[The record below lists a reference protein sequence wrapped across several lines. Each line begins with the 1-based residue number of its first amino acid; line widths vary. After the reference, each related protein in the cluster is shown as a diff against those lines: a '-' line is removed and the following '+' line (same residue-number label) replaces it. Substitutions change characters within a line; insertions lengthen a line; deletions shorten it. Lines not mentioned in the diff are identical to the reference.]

1 MRHCVTIKDLCCT
14 FKCQLSIFAIQEV
27 KMKVSQNDFE
37 LMKANKSMIIAVSIL
52 HLAIAGGYVGELV
65 KHTKPSIVVAI
76 ILCLAL
82 IPVIAINVAYRVNKS
97 FTWIKY
103 VALIGFGFLYGFI
116 AFSTDSDLSFTY
128 VIPIM
133 VTLAL
138 YDHIRLV
145 IFTGSAAFVI
155 TILQF
160 VGWDAGWIKKDSDVL
175 LANVEIA
182 LILLALVT
190 IFLSILIKTKNLFNK
205 LRTDKLNETFE
216 RTTELLNEIISV
228 SGRVT
233 ENVTELYNEMN
244 SLSASV
250 DQTLYSMAE
259 VSKGSADS
267 ADAAQSQITQTS
279 QISDFINDVESAS
292 GVILENVNYAAD
304 AVQTGQSNIAK
315 MTSLTAEVDT
325 AGKDVASALTSF
337 NKTAAEMNS
346 ITDIITSVAAQTSL
360 LALNASIEAARAGEA
375 GRGFAVVAGEI
386 SNLAGQTKEATDKI
400 TTLIGSV
407 VTQVANMVKTIEKLL
422 AAGEEEG
429 KCASETAQSFK
440 EISEKVDIIK
450 NNTSNLDNL
459 VDRLSDANKEIVNSI
474 QTASAVA
481 EEVTAHA
488 NETYKIS
495 EDNQR
500 IVRHVNDIVGS
511 LNKDAQLLRE
521 QGEKENS
528 L

>member
-1 MRHCVTIKDLCCT
+1 MR
-14 FKCQLSIFAIQEV
+14 E
-27 KMKVSQNDFE
+27 SQNDFE
-37 LMKANKSMIIAVSIL
+37 LMKANKSMIIAVTIL
-52 HLAIAGGYVGELV
+52 SLAIAGGYVGEFAKGSKTFDYMLAV
-65 KHTKPSIVVAI
+65 
-76 ILCLAL
+76 LCFAL
-82 IPVIAINVAYRVNKS
+82 IPIIAIIVSYYVNKS
-97 FTWIKY
+97 FPWIKY
-103 VALIGFGFLYGFI
+103 VALIGFGILYIFI
-116 AFSTDSDLSFTY
+116 NLTTDSVMSYTY

-133 VTLAL
+133 ITLAL

-145 IFTGSAAFVI
+145 IAAGGVAFVVSI
-155 TILQF
+155 IQIIIRSSSGEEL
-160 VGWDAGWIKKDSDVL
+160 VM
-175 LANVEIA
+175 ANVEIQ
-182 LILLALVT
+182 LILLSLVT
-190 IFLSILIKTKNLFNK
+190 IFLSILIKTKNLFNR
-205 LRTDKLNETFE
+205 LRTEKLNETFE

-233 ENVTELYNEMN
+233 ENVTELFNEMN
-244 SLSASV
+244 SLSSSV

-315 MTSLTAEVDT
+315 MTTLTAEVDT
-325 AGKDVASALTSF
+325 AGKDVAGALTSF

-450 NNTSNLDNL
+450 SNTSNLDNL

-474 QTASAVA
+474 QTASAVT

-488 NETYKIS
+488 NETYRVS
-495 EDNQR
+495 EENQR
-500 IVRHVNDIVGS
+500 IVRHVNDIVGN
-511 LNKDAQLLRE
+511 LNKDAQILKE
-521 QGEKENS
+521 QGQREHS
-528 L
+528 V

>member
-1 MRHCVTIKDLCCT
+1 MR
-14 FKCQLSIFAIQEV
+14 E
-27 KMKVSQNDFE
+27 SQNDFE
-37 LMKANKSMIIAVSIL
+37 LMKANKSMIIGVTLLS
-52 HLAIAGGYVGELV
+52 LAIAGGYVGEFAKGSKSFGYMLAV
-65 KHTKPSIVVAI
+65 
-76 ILCLAL
+76 LCFAL
-82 IPVIAINVAYRVNKS
+82 IPIIAIIVSYYVNKS
-97 FTWIKY
+97 FPWIKY
-103 VALIGFGFLYGFI
+103 VALIGFGILYIFI
-116 AFSTDSDLSFTY
+116 NLTTDSVMSYTY

-133 VTLAL
+133 ITLAL

-145 IFTGSAAFVI
+145 IAAGGVAVVVSI
-155 TILQF
+155 IQIIIRSSSGEEL
-160 VGWDAGWIKKDSDVL
+160 VM
-175 LANVEIA
+175 ANVEIQ
-182 LILLALVT
+182 LILLSLVT
-190 IFLSILIKTKNLFNK
+190 IFLSILIKTKNLFNR
-205 LRTDKLNETFE
+205 LRTEKLNETFE

-233 ENVTELYNEMN
+233 ENVTELFNEMN
-244 SLSASV
+244 SLSSSV

-315 MTSLTAEVDT
+315 MTTLTAEVDT
-325 AGKDVASALTSF
+325 AGKDVAGALTSF

-450 NNTSNLDNL
+450 SNTSNLDNL

-474 QTASAVA
+474 QTASAVT

-488 NETYKIS
+488 NETYRVS
-495 EDNQR
+495 EENQR
-500 IVRHVNDIVGS
+500 IVRHVNDIVGN
-511 LNKDAQLLRE
+511 LNKDAQILKE
-521 QGEKENS
+521 QGQREKS
-528 L
+528 V

>member
-1 MRHCVTIKDLCCT
+1 
-14 FKCQLSIFAIQEV
+14 
-27 KMKVSQNDFE
+27 MKESQNDFE
-37 LMKANKSMIIAVSIL
+37 LMKANKSMIIAVTIL

-65 KHTKPSIVVAI
+65 KQIKSVGYVTIV
-76 ILCLAL
+76 LCLAL
-82 IPVIAINVAYRVNKS
+82 IPVIAIIVAYRINKS
-97 FTWIKY
+97 FPWIKY
-103 VALIGFGFLYGFI
+103 VALIGFGLLYAFI
-116 AFSTDSDLSFTY
+116 ALTTDSDLSFTY

-145 IFTGSAAFVI
+145 IATGSTAFVL
-155 TILQF
+155 TILQV
-160 VGWDAGWIKKDSDVL
+160 VGWGSGWIEKDSQIVM
-175 LANVEIA
+175 ANVEIA

-190 IFLSILIKTKNLFNK
+190 IFLSILIKTKNLFNR
-205 LRTDKLNETFE
+205 LRTEKLNDTYN
-216 RTTELLNEIISV
+216 RTNELLGEIISV

-233 ENVTELYNEMN
+233 ENVTELFNEMN
-244 SLSASV
+244 SLSSSV

-259 VSKGSADS
+259 VSKGSEES
-267 ADAAQSQITQTS
+267 ADAAQSQIKQTG
-279 QISDFINDVESAS
+279 QISDYINDVESAS
-292 GVILENVNYAAD
+292 EIISENVNYAAE
-304 AVQTGQSNIAK
+304 AVTTGQSNIAK
-315 MTSLTAEVDT
+315 MTSLTVQVDT
-325 AGKDVASALTSF
+325 AGKDVAGALTDF

-407 VTQVANMVKTIEKLL
+407 VTQTANMVQTIEKLL

-488 NETYKIS
+488 NETYKVS

-500 IVRHVNDIVGS
+500 IVRHVNDIVHS
-511 LNKDAQLLRE
+511 LNSDAQTLRE
-521 QGEKENS
+521 QGERGHEI
-528 L
+528 

>member
-1 MRHCVTIKDLCCT
+1 MR
-14 FKCQLSIFAIQEV
+14 E
-27 KMKVSQNDFE
+27 SQNEFE
-37 LMKANKSMIIAVSIL
+37 LMKANKSMIIAVTIL
-52 HLAIAGGYVGELV
+52 ALAITGGYVGEYFKGLKSMGYMLTV
-65 KHTKPSIVVAI
+65 
-76 ILCLAL
+76 LCLAL
-82 IPVIAINVAYRVNKS
+82 IPAISINVAYRINKS
-97 FTWIKY
+97 YTWIKY
-103 VALIGFGFLYGFI
+103 VALVGFGILYIFI
-116 AFSTDSDLSFTY
+116 NLTTDSVLSFTY

-133 VTLAL
+133 ITLAL
-138 YDHIRLV
+138 YDNIKLV
-145 IFTGSAAFVI
+145 IATGSVSFLVSVAQVI
-155 TILQF
+155 IRNSKGEEI
-160 VGWDAGWIKKDSDVL
+160 VM
-175 LANVEIA
+175 ANVEIQ
-182 LILLALVT
+182 LILLALLT
-190 IFLSILIKTKNLFNK
+190 IFLSILINTKNLFNK
-205 LRTDKLNETFE
+205 LRTDKLNATFE

-233 ENVTELYNEMN
+233 ENVTELFNEMN
-244 SLSASV
+244 TLSTSV
-250 DQTLYSMAE
+250 DQTLSSMAE
-259 VSKGSADS
+259 VSKGSAES
-267 ADAAQSQITQTS
+267 AEAAQDQIAQTN

-292 GVILENVNYAAD
+292 GVILDNVNFAAD
-304 AVQTGQSNIAK
+304 AVKTGQSNIAK
-315 MTSLTAEVDT
+315 MTTLTAEVDT

-400 TTLIGSV
+400 TTLISSV
-407 VTQVANMVKTIEKLL
+407 VAQTSNMVETIGKLI

-474 QTASAVA
+474 QTASSVA
-481 EEVTAHA
+481 EKVTAHA
-488 NETYKIS
+488 NETYKVS

-500 IVRHVNDIVGS
+500 VVRHVNDIVGN
-511 LNKDAQLLRE
+511 LNKDALLLRE
-521 QGEKENS
+521 QGEKEQS
-528 L
+528 I

>member
-1 MRHCVTIKDLCCT
+1 
-14 FKCQLSIFAIQEV
+14 
-27 KMKVSQNDFE
+27 MKESQNE
-37 LMKANKSMIIAVSIL
+37 YERMKANKSMIIAVTIL
-52 HLAIAGGYVGELV
+52 SLAIAGGYVGEYLKGIKSLGYMIAV
-65 KHTKPSIVVAI
+65 LSMAF
-76 ILCLAL
+76 
-82 IPVIAINVAYRVNKS
+82 IPVIAIIVSYNQNKS
-97 FTWIKY
+97 FPWIKY
-103 VALIGFGFLYGFI
+103 VALIGFGILYIFI
-116 AFSTDSDLSFTY
+116 NLTTDNIMSYTY

-133 VTLAL
+133 ITLAL

-145 IFTGSAAFVI
+145 IGTGAVAVVVSIIQVI
-155 TILQF
+155 
-160 VGWDAGWIKKDSDVL
+160 VRSSDGQEIVM
-175 LANVEIA
+175 ANVEIQ
-182 LILLALVT
+182 LILLVLITV
-190 IFLSILIKTKNLFNK
+190 FLSMLIKTKNKFNQ
-205 LRTDKLNETFE
+205 LRTDKLNETYKK
-216 RTTELLNEIISV
+216 TTALLNEIIAV
-228 SGRVT
+228 SERVT
-233 ENVTELYNEMN
+233 DNVTELYNEMN
-244 SLSASV
+244 TLSSSV
-250 DQTLYSMAE
+250 DQTLYSMEE
-259 VSKGSADS
+259 VSKGSAES
-267 ADAAQSQITQTS
+267 ADAAQSQLAQTN

-315 MTSLTAEVDT
+315 MTNLTSEVDT
-325 AGKDVASALTSF
+325 AGKDVAGALTAF

-400 TTLIGSV
+400 ANLIGSV

-429 KCASETAQSFK
+429 KCASETAQSFR

-450 NNTSNLDNL
+450 KNTSNLDNL

-495 EDNQR
+495 EDNQH
-500 IVRHVNDIVGS
+500 IVRHVNDIVGN
-511 LNKDAQLLRE
+511 LNNDAMILKE
-521 QGEKENS
+521 QGSKEHTI
-528 L
+528 

>member
-1 MRHCVTIKDLCCT
+1 
-14 FKCQLSIFAIQEV
+14 
-27 KMKVSQNDFE
+27 MKESQNEFE
-37 LMKANKSMIIAVSIL
+37 LMKANKSMIIAVTIL
-52 HLAIAGGYVGELV
+52 ALAISAGYVGEYVKGIKSIGYMLV
-65 KHTKPSIVVAI
+65 V
-76 ILCLAL
+76 LCFAL
-82 IPVIAINVAYRVNKS
+82 IPVIAINVAYRINKS
-97 FTWIKY
+97 FPWIKY
-103 VALIGFGFLYGFI
+103 VALIGFGVLYIFI
-116 AFSTDSDLSFTY
+116 NLTTDSVLSFTY

-133 VTLAL
+133 ITLAL

-145 IFTGSAAFVI
+145 IAAGGVAFLVSIIQVVI
-155 TILQF
+155 RNSNGVEI
-160 VGWDAGWIKKDSDVL
+160 VI
-175 LANVEIA
+175 ANVEIQ

-190 IFLSILIKTKNLFNK
+190 IFLSILIKTKNLFNR
-205 LRTDKLNETFE
+205 LRTEKLNATHE
-216 RTTELLNEIISV
+216 RTSELLDEIISV

-233 ENVTELYNEMN
+233 ENVSELFNEMN
-244 SLSASV
+244 TLSTSV
-250 DQTLYSMAE
+250 DQTLGSMAE
-259 VSKGSADS
+259 VSKGSAES
-267 ADAAQSQITQTS
+267 ASAAQSQITQTG
-279 QISDFINDVESAS
+279 QISDFISDVESAS

-304 AVQTGQSNIAK
+304 AVQTGQSNIAR
-315 MTSLTAEVDT
+315 MTTLTAEVDT
-325 AGKDVASALTSF
+325 AGKDVAGALTSF

-407 VTQVANMVKTIEKLL
+407 VTQTANMVKTIEKLL

-450 NNTSNLDNL
+450 SNTSNLDNL
-459 VDRLSDANKEIVNSI
+459 VERLSDANKEIVNSI
-474 QTASAVA
+474 ETASAVA

-488 NETYKIS
+488 NETYKVS

-500 IVRHVNDIVGS
+500 VVRHVNDIVGN
-511 LNKDAQLLRE
+511 LNRDAQILRE
-521 QGEKENS
+521 QGEKEHS
-528 L
+528 I